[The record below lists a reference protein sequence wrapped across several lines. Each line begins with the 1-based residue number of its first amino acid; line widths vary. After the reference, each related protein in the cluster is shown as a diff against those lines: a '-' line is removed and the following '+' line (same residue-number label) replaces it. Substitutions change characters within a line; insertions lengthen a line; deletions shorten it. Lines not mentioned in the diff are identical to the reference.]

1 MVKSMTGFGRACK
14 EIDGYMITVEIKS
27 VNHRYFEFSCR
38 CPRQYGFID
47 DKIKSF
53 INSKV
58 ARGKI
63 ECFVGIEALN
73 TESADVVVNNTLA
86 GAYVK
91 ALKELSDNYCLK
103 EDFGAST
110 VARFPDVLIVRK
122 SEEDEDK
129 IWQLVKTVADEAVEK
144 FIEMRKVEGKRMY
157 DDVYSRSQ
165 FILDTVSFI
174 EERSPQTVK
183 EYNDKLVERV
193 HELLGDVSLDESR
206 LLQEV
211 AIYADKV
218 AVAEETV
225 RLRSHISQLRDF
237 ISSDEAVGRK
247 LDFLIQEIN
256 RETNT
261 IGSKCN
267 DVEIARKVV
276 DVKAEIEK
284 IREQIQNIEWLFMKL
299 VNIGFG
305 NLVNADRVISILSP
319 ESAPVKKIIK
329 ESKAKFSLID
339 ATHGRKTMSVIITDS
354 ENVILSYLDLKQIAA
369 KFNVEVDDER

>member
-1 MVKSMTGFGRACK
+1 MVKSMTGFGRASR
-14 EIDGYMITVEIKS
+14 EIDGYMITVELKS

-53 INSKV
+53 VNSKV

-63 ECFVGIEALN
+63 ECYVGIEALN

-86 GAYVK
+86 NAYVK
-91 ALKELSDNYCLK
+91 ALKEISTNYDLK

-110 VARFPDVLIVRK
+110 IARFPDVLIVRK
-122 SEEDEDK
+122 SEEDEEK
-129 IWQLVKTVADEAVEK
+129 IWQLVKTIANEAVEK
-144 FIEMRKVEGKRMY
+144 FIDMRKVEGKKMY

-193 HELLGDVSLDESR
+193 HDLLGDVTLDEGR
-206 LLQEV
+206 ILHEV

-276 DVKAEIEK
+276 EVKAEIEK
-284 IREQIQNIEWLFMKL
+284 IREQIQNIE
-299 VNIGFG
+299 
-305 NLVNADRVISILSP
+305 
-319 ESAPVKKIIK
+319 
-329 ESKAKFSLID
+329 
-339 ATHGRKTMSVIITDS
+339 
-354 ENVILSYLDLKQIAA
+354 
-369 KFNVEVDDER
+369 